1 MSDIVLINCP
11 ITFDQALKTGDQT
24 SEPPLGILYIAA
36 YLKSRG
42 VAVEV
47 LDPAAQRLSLEDV
60 LERLKES
67 RPRIVGLSSLTSSLP
82 AAVRLARAVKEAL
95 KDVTLGIG
103 GPHVNVDPDFIHRF
117 PVFDFQVVGEG
128 EKVMLR
134 LFEKLR
140 KGESI
145 TGVHQG
151 ELVEDLDELPF
162 PRTQQ
167 LDLRL
172 YHPREPSAVMIGS
185 RGCPFHCSFCS
196 IPGFCHQVRLRSVK
210 SIVDEMEAVYEEC
223 AGNYSFVDDCFT
235 LNKKRTRD
243 LCRQILQRGLKV
255 RWMAM
260 TRADTVDEP
269 TLKLMAE
276 AGCIELFYGIES
288 GNEKI
293 RKTVLHKVIADDEII
308 SAVRLTRRH
317 GIVASIFLM
326 LGFPQEGPPEI
337 EDTVHF
343 GTRCGADTMGIHLTV
358 PLPGSDLFDQAL
370 QEGLFDKNIVDR
382 YARGELG
389 EGFRNV
395 WPAYVPPGLTKKD
408 LVEAKKRA
416 YRTFYLNPPW
426 VFRRLWRDVRSLANF
441 KKDLDLA
448 GVFLHA
454 LIHGET
460 KTAMS

>member
-1 MSDIVLINCP
+1 MSDVVLINCP
-11 ITFDQALKTGDQT
+11 LTFDPGLKTGDQT
-24 SEPPLGILYIAA
+24 SEPPLGIMYIAA
-36 YLKSRG
+36 YLESRG
-42 VAVEV
+42 ITVEV
-47 LDPAAQRLSLEDV
+47 LDPAAQRFSLEEV
-60 LERLKES
+60 LERLRRS

-82 AAVRLARAVKEAL
+82 AAVRLAEAVKGEM

-103 GPHVNVDPDFIHRF
+103 GPHVNVDPDFIRRF
-117 PVFDFQVVGEG
+117 PIFDFQVVGEG
-128 EKVMLR
+128 EKVMVR
-134 LFEKLR
+134 LFEKL
-140 KGESI
+140 KVGESI
-145 TGVHQG
+145 AGVHEG
-151 ELVEDLDELPF
+151 EIVEDLDELPF
-162 PRTQQ
+162 PRTQR

-172 YHPREPSAVMIGS
+172 YHPKQPSAVMIGS

-196 IPGFCHQVRLRSVK
+196 IPGFCRRVRLRSVK
-210 SIVDEMEAVYEEC
+210 GIVDEMEAVYEEC
-223 AGNYSFVDDCFT
+223 QGNYSFVDDCFT
-235 LNKKRTRD
+235 LNRQRTQD
-243 LCRQILQRGLKV
+243 LCREILRRNLKV

-293 RKTVLHKVIADDEII
+293 RKTVLHKVISDDEII
-308 SAVRLTRRH
+308 TAVRLTRRH

-326 LGFPQEGPPEI
+326 LGFPQEGPAEI
-337 EDTVHF
+337 EDTVRF

-370 QEGLFDKNIVDR
+370 TEGLFDKDIVDR
-382 YARGELG
+382 FARGELG

-395 WPAYVPPGLTKKD
+395 WPAYVPPGLTKRE

-416 YRTFYLNPPW
+416 YRAFYLYPPW
-426 VFRRLWRDVRSLANF
+426 VFRRLWRDVRSISKL
-441 KKDLDLA
+441 KQDLDLA